1 MILRQ
6 AHVEHAFRL
15 RIHLTRDV
23 EAREIK
29 PLRQTFPG
37 RRRGGCGYQLGLA
50 LAENL
55 FAVEAPYLRIEH
67 HRPQRGAVQHALQ
80 RTRQRQTARPPDHGL
95 VGGQFDMQVIRQGR
109 DHDALRRR
117 ERVKFDEVMLVNEAA
132 HGAKAGHDPKRVADV
147 RVANAVQAMRVLEID
162 GDAGAI
168 LTDQI
173 ARHVERAGRI
183 GYRFTDCDA
192 PPRPLRGDARQVRMI
207 EPEAYDG
214 SVAVTAEFGFA
225 NGVAW
230 FVGQR
235 REIERGF

>member
-1 MILRQ
+1 MIFRQ
-6 AHVEHAFRL
+6 AYVEHPLRF
-15 RIHLTRDV
+15 RIHLTRNV

-37 RRRGGCGYQLGLA
+37 RRRGRRRHKLGLA

-67 HRPQRGAVQHALQ
+67 HRPQCGAVQHALQ
-80 RTRQRQTARPPDHGL
+80 RTRQRQTAGPADQNL

-109 DHDALRRR
+109 DHDALHRR
-117 ERVKFDEVMLVNEAA
+117 ECVKFDQVMLVNKAA
-132 HGAKAGHDPKRVADV
+132 HRAKTGHDPKRIADV
-147 RVANAVQAMRVLEID
+147 RVASAVQPMRVLEID

-173 ARHVERAGRI
+173 ARHVEGAGRI
-183 GYRFTDCDA
+183 GDRFTDRDA

-207 EPEAYDG
+207 KPQAYDSG
-214 SVAVTAEFGFA
+214 VAVTAEFSFA

-230 FVGQR
+230 FVDQR